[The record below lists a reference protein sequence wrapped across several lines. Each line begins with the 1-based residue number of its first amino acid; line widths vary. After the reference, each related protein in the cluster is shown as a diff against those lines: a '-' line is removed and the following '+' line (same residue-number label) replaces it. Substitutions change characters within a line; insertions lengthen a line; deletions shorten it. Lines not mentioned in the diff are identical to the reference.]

1 MATRGSWKFWNVNSI
16 IARIAIA
23 QVASTVISVQQSST
37 WSFAVER
44 SGSRVL
50 YITTWRTFGCSGRC
64 PKDPKWHGH
73 VLKPEKLLHKTRVFY
88 KRDGNIRMGYESL
101 QTSASKFLE
110 YERVFQPIFHM
121 SKSLRGILRSIF
133 CANYSVV

>member
-44 SGSRVL
+44 SGPRVFN
-50 YITTWRTFGCSGRC
+50 ITTWRTFGCSGRC

-73 VLKPEKLLHKTRVFY
+73 VLKLEILLHKTRVFY

-110 YERVFQPIFHM
+110 YEREFFSLFSIYRKV
-121 SKSLRGILRSIF
+121 SKVS
-133 CANYSVV
+133 